1 MTFEIWAALAVVCIT
16 VYGLLKR
23 WETRLVLLTSGFAMC
38 LLALDPIAA
47 FKQFD
52 ASGEAPYEAAQ
63 PSGHCAP
70 ALLHDCDGRCI
81 HCDFVFGRHV
91 CGHRSDDLRAH
102 DSRGFSAGNGCL
114 YGDCFDA
121 AIFLV
126 ARVFA

>member
-52 ASGEAPYEAAQ
+52 KSMTNASLIVVVFGDGFRPSDEYHRVRPASGEDRK
-63 PSGHCAP
+63 S
-70 ALLHDCDGRCI
+70 
-81 HCDFVFGRHV
+81 VV
-91 CGHRSDDLRAH
+91 
-102 DSRGFSAGNGCL
+102 
-114 YGDCFDA
+114 
-121 AIFLV
+121 
-126 ARVFA
+126 